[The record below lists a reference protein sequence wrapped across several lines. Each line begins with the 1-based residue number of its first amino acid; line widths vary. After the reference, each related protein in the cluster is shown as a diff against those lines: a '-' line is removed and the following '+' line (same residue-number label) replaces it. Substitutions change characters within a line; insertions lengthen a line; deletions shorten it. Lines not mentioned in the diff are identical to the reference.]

1 MCIHAR
7 FFHLFIKFLINRGQD
22 EEYGHLK
29 HFEFSYAEWHQGN
42 CRPVAAKNWREW
54 KAELRQLENSFVT
67 ESPVAHLWQGESLHW
82 CNRKMQL
89 QQVGTWEH
97 IIYILEFFVS
107 VQNMIITSYNYVLFW
122 VKDQHTDLN

>member
-1 MCIHAR
+1 MCIHAH

-67 ESPVAHLWQGESLHW
+67 ESPVAHLWQGVVTPLVQPKDATSTGW
-82 CNRKMQL
+82 DM
-89 QQVGTWEH
+89 GTH
-97 IIYILEFFVS
+97 YLYI
-107 VQNMIITSYNYVLFW
+107 
-122 VKDQHTDLN
+122 